1 MILSE
6 SIVRVVRKGSGRGGG
21 GTAAP
26 TNFAAVA
33 NSDLELLQL
42 ERGCTPERSTNKC
55 RSSPGQR
62 VTLNLCF
69 VQTTRLKSLMS
80 RSRETNYYV
89 DGSNLKIP
97 QF

>member
-1 MILSE
+1 M
-6 SIVRVVRKGSGRGGG
+6 GG

-55 RSSPGQR
+55 HSSPGQR
-62 VTLNLCF
+62 VALNLCF
-69 VQTTRLKSLMS
+69 VQTTRLKSLKS
-80 RSRETNYYV
+80 RSREANYYV
-89 DGSNLKIP
+89 DGSNLKKK
-97 QF
+97 F